1 MVSKYEFAPSRSDDI
16 EMVPANQVFEIPEIC
31 LVGLKIIALRLEP
44 ETLESHVVD
53 ENVRGAGSIRSI
65 LKIEV
70 ASIQRQGVAIR
81 IERERRKSP
90 VVMVHDQFSI
100 RRFKEHLRQRPR
112 RQKRIE
118 THQGQASGV
127 VEQNHHQTG
136 CQEGA

>member
-1 MVSKYEFAPSRSDDI
+1 MVSKYQFAATRGDNI
-16 EMVPANQVFEIPEIC
+16 EILPANQVFEIPEVC

-53 ENVRGAGSIRSI
+53 EDVGGAGDIRSI

-90 VVMVHDQFSI
+90 VVMVDDQFSI
-100 RRFKEHLRQRPR
+100 RRFEEHLRQRPR
-112 RQKRIE
+112 RQKWIE
-118 THQGQASGV
+118 HHQGQARRLGK
-127 VEQNHHQTG
+127 
-136 CQEGA
+136 